1 MLAKQS
7 LMHRRSIRFLFI
19 LFLYPSFSFA
29 GEWGQ
34 WYHKTPGK
42 NLISNLK
49 ISDKYRN
56 IFSCRTYDTVS
67 IHYLEKWYFYK
78 KHIVG
83 KYEFDQPNK
92 YFIINEKTCV
102 VADYS
107 SYQDLQHALIEKKL
121 EPLIW
126 TRWHNDNWGYFF
138 EGEGMGGSM
147 DWFFIRG
154 TWILLPIVI
163 ILAVMLLFNQ
173 VYTNYGRLI
182 YLVIVMITGARIL
195 LDIYPISI

>member
-1 MLAKQS
+1 
-7 LMHRRSIRFLFI
+7 MHRLSIRFLFI
-19 LFLYPSFSFA
+19 LLLYPSFSFV

-49 ISDKYRN
+49 ISDTYRN
-56 IFSCRTYDTVS
+56 IFSCRTYNTVS

-83 KYEFDQPNK
+83 KYGFDQPNK

-107 SYQDLQHALIEKKL
+107 SLYKL
-121 EPLIW
+121 WPVNILSNC
-126 TRWHNDNWGYFF
+126 NDHRSQNIIRHLPYKHIKYH
-138 EGEGMGGSM
+138 GM
-147 DWFFIRG
+147 
-154 TWILLPIVI
+154 P
-163 ILAVMLLFNQ
+163 
-173 VYTNYGRLI
+173 
-182 YLVIVMITGARIL
+182 
-195 LDIYPISI
+195 